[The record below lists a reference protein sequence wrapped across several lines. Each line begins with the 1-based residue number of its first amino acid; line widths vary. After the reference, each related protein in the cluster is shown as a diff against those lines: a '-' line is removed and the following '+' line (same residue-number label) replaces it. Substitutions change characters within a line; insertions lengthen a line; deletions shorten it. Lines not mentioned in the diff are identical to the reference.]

1 MIVND
6 DRSSTHHDS
15 PQCALLSRLGRK
27 KILNAIIFDDDDDDD
42 DDDHRDH
49 DDKHDDDDTDGHL
62 EMEVLGKELALAE
75 PTEATAEKYS
85 INPF

>member
-1 MIVND
+1 MIIIN
-6 DRSSTHHDS
+6 S
-15 PQCALLSRLGRK
+15 PRLSPVWAALSPGE
-27 KILNAIIFDDDDDDD
+27 NENGDDD

-62 EMEVLGKELALAE
+62 EMEVLGKKLALAE
-75 PTEATAEKYS
+75 PAEATAEKYS